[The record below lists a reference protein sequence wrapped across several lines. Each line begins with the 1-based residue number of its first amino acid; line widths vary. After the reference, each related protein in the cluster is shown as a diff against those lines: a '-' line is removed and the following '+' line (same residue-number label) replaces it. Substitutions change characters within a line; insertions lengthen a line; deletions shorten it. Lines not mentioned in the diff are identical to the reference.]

1 LREAKVTDIDR
12 PKGIFTDDCR
22 QVISSVSP
30 THTICDIDR
39 HHLIELAIFLA
50 FKIATPIEYISNQ
63 YSVFNAFQQFR
74 TLSILVGV
82 T

>member
-1 LREAKVTDIDR
+1 M
-12 PKGIFTDDCR
+12 
-22 QVISSVSP
+22 ISSDKSP
-30 THTICDIDR
+30 KRPFCDIDC

-63 YSVFNAFQQFR
+63 HSVFNAFQQFR